1 MKIHQ
6 KTVRVR
12 LAPSPTGSF
21 HIGTARTALFNWL
34 FARQNGGAFIVRI
47 EDTDMERS
55 EKKFEAEI
63 LEGLRWL
70 GLDWDEGPRL
80 DADKR
85 GLTTQI
91 NADNIGE
98 NPRLD
103 PHTSA
108 YIGDYGP
115 YRQSERKDI
124 YKKYIEK
131 LLSDGYAY
139 YCYCT
144 KEELEAERQT
154 MLSQGLPSKYGG
166 HCRNITSPQANK
178 KPEVIRFKTPEATAE
193 FKDIIR
199 GKITFNASLLG
210 DMVIAKDSSNPL
222 YNLANVI
229 DDELMEITHVIRGE
243 DHLSNTQKQILFVRA
258 LGFNE
263 VMYAHLPL
271 ILNPD
276 RSKMS
281 KRAGDTA
288 LLEYRNRGY
297 LPEAIVNFLALL
309 GWHSKDNREVFER
322 NDLIKEFDLARVQK
336 GGAMFN
342 QEKLDW
348 LQGEHLKKT
357 GTEEIFE
364 KLTAIFKEKNIAAES
379 ELLKRVIEIER
390 TRIKNL
396 REFTEE
402 VGFFFILPEYDPKL
416 LVWQKQQMPGRDIGR
431 ILAQVAETLEV
442 LKLKGDYPSREEIS
456 YALGGLIAADGR
468 GGVLWP
474 LRVALSGQTASPDP
488 AEIIEILGITESKKR
503 IKIAIKKTEK
513 L

>member
-139 YCYCT
+139 YC
-144 KEELEAERQT
+144 
-154 MLSQGLPSKYGG
+154 
-166 HCRNITSPQANK
+166 
-178 KPEVIRFKTPEATAE
+178 F
-193 FKDIIR
+193 
-199 GKITFNASLLG
+199 
-210 DMVIAKDSSNPL
+210 
-222 YNLANVI
+222 
-229 DDELMEITHVIRGE
+229 
-243 DHLSNTQKQILFVRA
+243 
-258 LGFNE
+258 
-263 VMYAHLPL
+263 
-271 ILNPD
+271 
-276 RSKMS
+276 
-281 KRAGDTA
+281 
-288 LLEYRNRGY
+288 
-297 LPEAIVNFLALL
+297 
-309 GWHSKDNREVFER
+309 
-322 NDLIKEFDLARVQK
+322 
-336 GGAMFN
+336 
-342 QEKLDW
+342 
-348 LQGEHLKKT
+348 
-357 GTEEIFE
+357 
-364 KLTAIFKEKNIAAES
+364 
-379 ELLKRVIEIER
+379 
-390 TRIKNL
+390 
-396 REFTEE
+396 
-402 VGFFFILPEYDPKL
+402 
-416 LVWQKQQMPGRDIGR
+416 
-431 ILAQVAETLEV
+431 
-442 LKLKGDYPSREEIS
+442 
-456 YALGGLIAADGR
+456 
-468 GGVLWP
+468 
-474 LRVALSGQTASPDP
+474 
-488 AEIIEILGITESKKR
+488 
-503 IKIAIKKTEK
+503 
-513 L
+513 